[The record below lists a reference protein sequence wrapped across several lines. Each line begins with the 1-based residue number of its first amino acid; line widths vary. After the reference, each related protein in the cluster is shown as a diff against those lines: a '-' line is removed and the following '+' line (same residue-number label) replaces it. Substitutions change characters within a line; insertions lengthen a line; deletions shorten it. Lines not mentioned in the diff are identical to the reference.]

1 MENPQKT
8 QMNTELHA
16 GHTDN
21 RAPAG
26 LALFLGGQAGGRL
39 AENTMVRVQVEKRQT
54 AEEMS
59 LTAHE
64 QRLSPS
70 LPAKPQHHSHAF
82 SWFQCAFSIQ

>member
-8 QMNTELHA
+8 QMNTELHT

-26 LALFLGGQAGGRL
+26 LALLLGDQAGGRL
-39 AENTMVRVQVEKRQT
+39 AENTMVQVQVEERQA
-54 AEEMS
+54 AEEIS
-59 LTAHE
+59 HTAHE

-70 LPAKPQHHSHAF
+70 LPAKP
-82 SWFQCAFSIQ
+82 